1 MTELILAVQEKRGQY
16 RLQSADL
23 IGFFKRSP
31 IFASLDEDELKKIA
45 VLATPRHFKK
55 GEFIILEGDTPP
67 SFSIIQE
74 GRVKVFKQSSSGKDF
89 TVGVFHRGDT
99 FGEVAV
105 FDGKPCSASTQAMDE
120 ATILTI
126 PREEFLS
133 FVAQNPTV
141 AIKIIGIIGE
151 RVKSAHD
158 RLRDL
163 TSDRVEQRLTK
174 ILLMLS
180 SKCGPSLPFTKQ
192 EIADMTGTSMETAIR
207 VMSRL
212 KNSGII
218 HSTRGKTVILDEDK
232 LQLLS
237 SGPPLV

>member
-1 MTELILAVQEKRGQY
+1 
-16 RLQSADL
+16 LQSADL
-23 IGFFKRSP
+23 IELFKQSP

-45 VLATPRHFKK
+45 GLATPRHFKK

-67 SFSIIQE
+67 SFYIIQE

-89 TVGVFHRGDT
+89 TIGAFHRGDT

-105 FDGKPCSASTQAMDE
+105 FDGKPYPASAQAMDE
-120 ATILTI
+120 AIVLTI
-126 PREEFLS
+126 RREEFL
-133 FVAQNPTV
+133 FYVTQNPTI
-141 AIKIIGIIGE
+141 AMKIIGIIGE

-163 TSDRVEQRLTK
+163 AADRVEQRLAK
-174 ILLMLS
+174 VLLMLS
-180 SKCGPSLPFTKQ
+180 SKYGPTLPFTKQ
-192 EIADMTGTSMETAIR
+192 EIADLTGTTTETAIR

-212 KNSGII
+212 KDSGII
-218 HSTRGKTVILDEDK
+218 RSTRGETVILDEAK

-237 SGPPLV
+237 SDSPFV